1 MTDRDAGVRTY
12 RLSCTTCSF
21 AATVEGDLDAVMDR
35 VDAHTAAADGDGS
48 HFVEFEVV
56 EW

>member
-1 MTDRDAGVRTY
+1 MTDPDIRVRTY

-21 AATVEGDLDAVMDR
+21 AATVEGDLDAVMER
-35 VDAHTAAADGDGS
+35 VEAHTASADGDAS
-48 HFVEFEVV
+48 HFVEFEIV